1 MYGWG
6 MSQKMFVDGF
16 KWVENLLKF
25 NEDFIKS
32 YDDNSNKNSK
42 NLFNVHKDLPFL
54 AEGQKNRKT

>member
-25 NEDFIKS
+25 NDDFIKS

-54 AEGQKNRKT
+54 AEG

>member
-1 MYGWG
+1 
-6 MSQKMFVDGF
+6 MSQRMSVDGF

-42 NLFNVHKDLPFL
+42 NLFNVHKDLPIL
-54 AEGQKNRKT
+54 TERKTNRKT